1 MQITKIPINQ
11 INPAQYNPRKDL
23 KPGDT
28 EYEKIRRSIEEFGY
42 VEPLVWNQRTGN
54 LVGGHQRL
62 KILVSQGLQEV
73 DVSVVDLDEQQEKAL
88 NIALNKITGDWD
100 NEKLALLLRDLES
113 TDFDIELTG
122 FDTAEINSLLTE
134 FNIETGTCAKDPDDF
149 DIQAEVEKITTPET
163 KPGDIWL
170 LGRHRIMCGD
180 ATKQEGVEKLMAG
193 QLGDMIFT
201 DPPYNV
207 DYEGGTGL
215 KIMNDHM
222 DSEKFYLFLKD
233 AFTNMFAATKPGV
246 SIYVCHADSEG
257 ANFRLAMTAA
267 GWLQKQ
273 CIIWVKNNMVLG
285 RQDYQWRHEPIL
297 YGWKPGAAHKW
308 FGGRKQT
315 TIIDESIGVSV
326 HQEKDGAV
334 LSFCDGIR
342 TLSIKVP
349 AYEVLHQGDDND
361 TTIWRFDKPLKNAD
375 HPTMKPVGIPA
386 RAIRNSSKNGEIVLD
401 FFLGSGSTLIAA
413 EETGRTCYGLEL
425 DPVYCDVIVKRYED
439 FTGKKAV
446 RQ

>member
-1 MQITKIPINQ
+1 
-11 INPAQYNPRKDL
+11 
-23 KPGDT
+23 
-28 EYEKIRRSIEEFGY
+28 
-42 VEPLVWNQRTGN
+42 
-54 LVGGHQRL
+54 
-62 KILVSQGLQEV
+62 
-73 DVSVVDLDEQQEKAL
+73 
-88 NIALNKITGDWD
+88 
-100 NEKLALLLRDLES
+100 
-113 TDFDIELTG
+113 
-122 FDTAEINSLLTE
+122 
-134 FNIETGTCAKDPDDF
+134 
-149 DIQAEVEKITTPET
+149 
-163 KPGDIWL
+163 
-170 LGRHRIMCGD
+170 MCGD
-180 ATKQEGVEKLMAG
+180 ATKREDVEKLMVG
-193 QLGDMIFT
+193 QLGDMIFP

-222 DSEKFYLFLKD
+222 DNDKFYRFLKN
-233 AFTNMFAATKPGV
+233 AFTNMFAATKPGG

-273 CIIWVKNNMVLG
+273 CIIWVKNNLVIG

-315 TIIDESIGVSV
+315 TIIDDSIGVSV
-326 HQEKDGAV
+326 RQEEDGAI
-334 LSFCDGIR
+334 LTFSDGIQ

-349 AYEVLHQGDDND
+349 AYEVLHQGDDSD
-361 TTIWRFDKPLKNAD
+361 TTIWKFDKPLKNAE

-386 RAIRNSSKNGEIVLD
+386 RAIRNSCKNGDIVLD
-401 FFLGSGSTLIAA
+401 FFLGGGSTLIAA

-425 DPVYCDVIVKRYED
+425 DPVYCDVIVKRYEE